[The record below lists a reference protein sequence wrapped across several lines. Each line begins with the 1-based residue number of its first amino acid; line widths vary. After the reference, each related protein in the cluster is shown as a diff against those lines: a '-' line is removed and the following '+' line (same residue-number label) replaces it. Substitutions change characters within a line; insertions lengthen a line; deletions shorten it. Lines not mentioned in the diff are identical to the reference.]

1 MTSAIQDETYSTA
14 EALPVIF
21 PTECFYGLHAV
32 PNDVL
37 ALLALWRPE
46 PNVARLTVWVSP
58 IHSESDIIVLKLAIA
73 FERDTARALGI
84 LTIDTGSEKWV
95 ATLGAEKVLLV
106 ICAFPQLWVV
116 QSDKALIHNGCLAM
130 ITPWCETLDYRLE
143 VNNHKSYFSE
153 DHTPRDNQNGSKVC
167 HHAHTN

>member
-1 MTSAIQDETYSTA
+1 MTTAIQDETYSTA

-21 PTECFYGLHAV
+21 STDCFYSLHAV

-37 ALLALWRPE
+37 ALLAFWRPE
-46 PNVARLTVWVSP
+46 PNMACLTVWVSP
-58 IHSESDIIVLKLAIA
+58 INSEPDIIVLKLAIA

-95 ATLGAEKVLLV
+95 STLRAEKVLFV
-106 ICAFPQLWVV
+106 ICAFPQLRVV
-116 QSDKALIHNGCLAM
+116 QSDETLVHNGRFAM
-130 ITPWCETLDYRLE
+130 ITPRCKTLDYQLE
-143 VNNHKSYFSE
+143 VNNHKSYFLE